1 MGGGSEPRDFDQ
13 PENRIQSTAR
23 FMKCGRLEARPEQLE
38 APLVLSAFQISSN
51 GIGSNVA

>member
-23 FMKCGRLEARPEQLE
+23 LMKCGRLEARPEQLE